1 MPEYKEKDT
10 VFYRGKQ
17 AFKFDLE
24 QHQRLAQTERYC

>member
-10 VFYRGKQ
+10 VFYQENKLLNLI
-17 AFKFDLE
+17 F

>member
-10 VFYRGKQ
+10 VFYRGNKLLNLI
-17 AFKFDLE
+17 F

>member
-17 AFKFDLE
+17 AFKFDFSSISE
-24 QHQRLAQTERYC
+24 SSDGAHIC

>member
-10 VFYRGKQ
+10 IEENKLLNLIF
-17 AFKFDLE
+17 